1 MVMNVISDDILHG
14 HRQELRRGTAALACL
29 TLLATEPDYGY
40 NLIGRLESLGIEIE
54 ANTLY
59 PLMRRLEKQGLLSSE
74 WDTTESRPRKF
85 YRTSEDGLQIIA
97 VLRRDW
103 AALTHAIDQ
112 IGDLS

>member
-1 MVMNVISDDILHG
+1 VSLVINDDIIAS

-29 TLLATEPDYGY
+29 TLLAAQPDYGY
-40 NLIGRLESLGIEIE
+40 NLIGRLEAIGIEIE

-59 PLMRRLEKQGLLSSE
+59 PLLRRLEKQELLSSQ

-85 YRTSEDGLQIIA
+85 YSTSTQGRSLIA
-97 VLRRDW
+97 LLRRDW
-103 AALTHAIDQ
+103 DALTEAINQ